1 MEKHETKAQ
10 EVVTQRVSFDVGN
23 GRDTYR
29 GGANPGKEQG
39 QR

>member
-23 GRDTYR
+23 GRDKRR
-29 GGANPGKEQG
+29 GGAKPRKAHEH
-39 QR
+39 